1 MKVEGIFLFIFL
13 ILIQN
18 AECRGKDSISFIL
31 SKANNIKLN
40 GKQKNSVP
48 EFMKQVYLKENNNLL
63 RTTRRM
69 VINFR
74 NTGKKN
80 SRKKYMITFSSN

>member
-18 AECRGKDSISFIL
+18 ADCRGKDSFSFIL
-31 SKANNIKLN
+31 SKSSAYKLN
-40 GKQKNSVP
+40 GKIKNSIP
-48 EFMKQVYLKENNNLL
+48 ESMKQIYFNESNNFL
-63 RTTRRM
+63 RTKRRM

-80 SRKKYMITFSSN
+80 